1 MDMSFAY
8 DPGAVFDAFGT
19 PVGLIGYAV
28 FVVGLWMMLER
39 AGLPGWGAIIPIYNL
54 YLVIKL
60 GGLSGWMIILFV
72 IPIVNIFAALYVAG
86 RVSEAFG
93 YGVLMAIFG
102 LFLFPPLGFL
112 IIGLSRLPYRLP
124 RFDRPVSDNGA

>member
-1 MDMSFAY
+1 MNMSISY
-8 DPGAVFDAFGT
+8 DPGQGFDAFGT

-28 FVVGLWMMLER
+28 FVVGLWLMLQR
-39 AGLPGWGAIIPIYNL
+39 AGLPGWGAIIPVYNL

-60 GGLSGWMIILFV
+60 GGLSGWMIFLFL
-72 IPIVNIFAALYVAG
+72 IPIVNIFAGLYVAG

-112 IIGLSRLPYRLP
+112 MIGISRSPYLLP
-124 RFDRPVSDNGA
+124 RFGRTVSDNGA